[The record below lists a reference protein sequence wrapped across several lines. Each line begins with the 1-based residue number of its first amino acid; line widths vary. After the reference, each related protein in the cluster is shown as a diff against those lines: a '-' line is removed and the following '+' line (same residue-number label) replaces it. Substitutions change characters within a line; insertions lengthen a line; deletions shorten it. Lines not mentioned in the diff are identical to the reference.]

1 MEHQKETCNTKMA
14 QHFQSFLRPQDTLR
28 LLGFIPHT
36 SELYLKMVA
45 QRGNRDKISHQIK
58 KVFQ

>member
-1 MEHQKETCNTKMA
+1 MA

-28 LLGFIPHT
+28 LPGFIPHT

-45 QRGNRDKISHQIK
+45 QQGNRDKISHQIK